1 MKKLLILAAV
11 LILGAALISK
21 CHAGESDS
29 KKSVYA
35 HRGASGYLPEH
46 TLPAY
51 AMAHGMNADYI
62 EPDLVLTK
70 DGVFICVHDIY
81 LEDTTNAGE
90 MFPGRARKDGHWYA
104 IDFTLPEIKS
114 LSVHERS
121 EDGKTPVF
129 KDRFPL
135 GKSRFEIATFSE
147 MIELVQGLNRSRGR
161 NTGIIPELKNPS
173 FHAKEGQPVEKKF
186 LETVKRYG
194 YDSASSPIIVQCF
207 EAATLKNLRGLGC
220 SFQLMQ
226 LVEEPSGDRGD
237 NNSYTEELNDRTIRE
252 IATYANILS
261 PNKMRIEKNPAIV
274 KIAHKAGLKVCPYTF
289 RADAVPDKYSNFE
302 EELCTFYVIY
312 GVDGLFT
319 DFSDR
324 AVHLLDSLKLR

>member
-1 MKKLLILAAV
+1 MKK
-11 LILGAALISK
+11 ALIVIALLMLGTALTSV
-21 CHAGESDS
+21 CQAGEEIG

-51 AMAHGMNADYI
+51 ALAHGLGADYI

-81 LEDTTNAGE
+81 LEDTTNVRE
-90 MFPGRARKDGHWYA
+90 MFPKRARKDGHWYA

-129 KDRFPL
+129 KNRFSL
-135 GKSRFEIATFSE
+135 GKSRFEIATFVE
-147 MIELVQGLNRSRGR
+147 MIQLVQGLNKSRGR
-161 NTGIIPELKNPS
+161 NTGIIPELKQPS
-173 FHAKEGQPVEKKF
+173 FHAREGQPVEKKF
-186 LETVKRYG
+186 LETVKQYG
-194 YDSASSPIIVQCF
+194 YDSAGSPIIVQCF
-207 EAATLKNLRGLGC
+207 EAATLKNLKALGC
-220 SFQLMQ
+220 RFQMMQ
-226 LVEEPSGDRGD
+226 LVEEPGED
-237 NNSYTEELNDRTIRE
+237 NVSYSEELNDNALRE
-252 IATYANILS
+252 IAAYATILS
-261 PNKMRIEKNPAIV
+261 TNKSRIEKNPSVV
-274 KIAHKAGLKVCPYTF
+274 KAAHKAGLKVCPYTF
-289 RADAVPDKYSNFE
+289 RADAVPDKYSSLE

-319 DFSDR
+319 DFPDR
-324 AVHLLDSLKLR
+324 AVRLLDALKLR